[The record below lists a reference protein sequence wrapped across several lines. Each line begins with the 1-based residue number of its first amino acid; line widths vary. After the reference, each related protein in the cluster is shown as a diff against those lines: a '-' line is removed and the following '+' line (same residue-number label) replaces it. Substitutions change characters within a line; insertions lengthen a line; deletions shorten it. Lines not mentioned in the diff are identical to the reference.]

1 MSQSKWQPLYCC
13 QKLEM
18 TLIQFS
24 CNQPSIPKDH
34 DVVTLHKVIEQ
45 IERNFSSDKEKVKVD
60 EGDILKYYKDSKI
73 DARMKLRVL
82 YF

>member
-1 MSQSKWQPLYCC
+1 
-13 QKLEM
+13 M

>member
-1 MSQSKWQPLYCC
+1 
-13 QKLEM
+13 M

-34 DVVTLHKVIEQ
+34 DVVTLHKAIEQ

-73 DARMKLRVL
+73 DAMQEEAACSLFL
-82 YF
+82 NMMQY

>member
-1 MSQSKWQPLYCC
+1 
-13 QKLEM
+13 M

-34 DVVTLHKVIEQ
+34 DVVTLHKVIE
-45 IERNFSSDKEKVKVD
+45 RNFSSDKEKVKVA

-73 DARMKLRVL
+73 DAMQEEAACSLFL
-82 YF
+82 NMMQY